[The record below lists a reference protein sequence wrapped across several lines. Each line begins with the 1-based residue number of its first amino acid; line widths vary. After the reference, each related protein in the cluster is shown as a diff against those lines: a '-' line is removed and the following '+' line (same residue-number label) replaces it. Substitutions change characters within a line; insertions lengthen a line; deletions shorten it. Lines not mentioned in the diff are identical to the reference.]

1 MAKYIMF
8 QGTSS
13 HVGKSILATA
23 FCRIFAREGLKT
35 VPFKAQ
41 NMALNSFVTPDG
53 GEIGRA
59 QAVQAEAAGL
69 IAETDMNPVLLKPA
83 GNCRSQVI
91 INGVPVGN
99 MSAEEYHLSYSLKA
113 FEAVK
118 TALTRLDKEYDMIV
132 LEGAGSPAEI
142 NLKNTDIVN
151 MRVAEYVHAPVFLVA
166 DIDRGGS
173 LAALVGTLELLD
185 EAERD
190 LVKGLI
196 INKFR
201 GDPRLFDSAVRFLE
215 EKTGKPVIGIMPYI
229 SDLGIDEEDSVSLA
243 EMLREPEEKDLKIAV
258 VRTPR
263 ISNFTDFDSLASE
276 EDVSLYYAQEPE
288 ALAAADIILLPGTK
302 NTIDDMFW
310 LRESGMEQAVLTA
323 RRQGVL
329 IGGICGGYQMLGER
343 ISDPLHTES
352 AHDAV
357 EGLGYLPLTT
367 TFAAR
372 KHLRQ
377 VTADCAA
384 FPFLGENISVHGMR
398 GYEIHMGDT
407 TFAEEVCRPFRIVRA
422 GNTEASVLDGA
433 VSADGRIAGTY
444 IHGIFDDD
452 HFRRAVLNR
461 LRVRRGMEELPIQY
475 RCGAEKEH
483 AYDRLAAT
491 VQRSLDMDKL
501 AAIIAAGES

>member
-151 MRVAEYVHAPVFLVA
+151 MRVAEYVHAPIFLVA

-302 NTIDDMFW
+302 NTIDDMIW

-329 IGGICGGYQMLGER
+329 IGGICGGYQILGR
-343 ISDPLHTES
+343 KISDPDGVEAAHES
-352 AHDAV
+352 VD
-357 EGLGYLPLTT
+357 GLNFLPMETVFKGEKIT
-367 TFAAR
+367 A
-372 KHLRQ
+372 Q
-377 VTADCAA
+377 VHCRCCRFSVYDSVIDC
-384 FPFLGENISVHGMR
+384 NDMK
-398 GYEIHMGDT
+398 GYEIHMGRSVFSAPVSQP
-407 TFAEEVCRPFRIVRA
+407 FAAVLRRGRRCDDPV
-422 GNTEASVLDGA
+422 GASLDGT
-433 VSADGRIAGTY
+433 VFGTY
-444 IHGIFDDD
+444 VHGIFDNDG
-452 HFRRAVLNR
+452 FRRAFLNA
-461 LRVRRGMEELPIQY
+461 VRIHKGLQPITAGRHYRG
-475 RCGAEKEH
+475 EKEKR
-483 AYDRLAAT
+483 YDRLADLALA
-491 VQRSLDMDKL
+491 SLNMRKVRQ
-501 AAIIAAGES
+501 IIGE